1 MAKCLRLCPGQFGH
15 GWGGRSSLA
24 MSHFTSLTEH
34 QQLVFWAELLAI
46 LAVARLLGSV
56 LRRWGQPAV
65 VGELAAG
72 VLLGPSVLGRVWPGG
87 FSWLFPLDKVQSGAV
102 NAIGWLGIVFLLV
115 LTGFE
120 TDLGLIRSLGRA
132 AGSVSAGALALPFA
146 CGIGLGLSLPAVFVG
161 VHSHR
166 AVFTLFV
173 AVGLSAPSLP
183 VIAKVLTDLDF
194 MRRNFGQLTVAV
206 GMVNDTIAWLALG
219 VIAGLASSAGLSVGR
234 LAVTIG
240 AMVVLLAGGLT
251 VGQQGVDR
259 LLRWVR
265 TRSDTVGDSFVATVV
280 VVVLVATLAQ
290 AAGIEAVLGA
300 YVAGIVFGR
309 SRFRHPQ
316 LHEHLETVTYGVL
329 APVFFATVGL
339 KLDLGTLA
347 KATTAMWGG
356 IVLAVAML
364 AMFVGAY
371 AGARLG
377 RLPRREALA
386 LGSALNARGAVE
398 VVIAAIGL
406 SLGVLSRTAFTTI
419 VLMAIAT
426 SIMAPPLLRRI
437 VKGWPGTEEEQ
448 RRLQHEGLLERNLL
462 VRSGRLL
469 LPSRGRP
476 NSIAAAQILHAAW
489 PSEVGV
495 TVLSVTGEDEEPDLE
510 SIADVFEDREVEVRR
525 VTDEDAFDSLV
536 RESRLGYAAIG
547 VGAADAAGDRLL
559 SPVVDDLLAESSIP
573 LVIVKQGL
581 RHGPVPPPALSRALV
596 PVSGSPSSRTA
607 QEIAFSM
614 SAHHGTEVIL
624 MHVINRPEVV
634 AAAVRVPAG
643 PSGSDPG
650 GTAAMSATGLRPGT
664 ADAGSQRGVEAADA
678 VLDDAVTLGRQFD
691 VRPRT
696 HSRPGTSTGEEILA
710 AAEEV
715 DADLIVLGATVRR
728 LDGRP
733 FLGHNVEHILEQAQ
747 VTVVVVTTP
756 DVTADPEADAVR

>member
-1 MAKCLRLCPGQFGH
+1 
-15 GWGGRSSLA
+15 

-46 LAVARLLGSV
+46 LAVARLLGTL

-87 FSWLFPLDKVQSGAV
+87 FTWLFPADKVQSGAV
-102 NAIGWLGIVFLLV
+102 NAIGWLGIAFLLV

-120 TDLGLIRSLGRA
+120 TDLDIVRSLGRA
-132 AGSVSAGALALPFA
+132 AGSVATGALVLPFL
-146 CGIGLGLSLPAVFVG
+146 CGLAIGLTVPSVFMG
-161 VHSHR
+161 THAHR
-166 AVFTLFV
+166 AVFTLFM
-173 AVGLSAPSLP
+173 AVGLSISSLP

-194 MRRNFGQLTVAV
+194 MRRNFGQVTVAV
-206 GMVNDTIAWLALG
+206 GMVNDLVGWLALG
-219 VIAGLASSAGLSVGR
+219 VIAGLASSQGLSAWR

-240 AMVVLLAGGLT
+240 AMAALLVGGLSA
-251 VGQQGVDR
+251 GQQGVDG

-265 TRSDTVGDSFVATVV
+265 TRSDGVGDSLVV
-280 VVVLVATLAQ
+280 SVLVVVLVATLAQ

-300 YVAGIVFGR
+300 YIAGIVLGR

-316 LHEHLETVTYGVL
+316 LHEHLESITYGVL
-329 APVFFATVGL
+329 APVFFATAGL

-347 KATTAMWGG
+347 RSTTALWGG
-356 IVLAVAML
+356 IVFVVAVA
-364 AMFVGAY
+364 AKFVGSY
-371 AGARLG
+371 GGARAG

-398 VVIAAIGL
+398 VVIATVGL
-406 SLGVLSRTAFTTI
+406 SLGILSRTAFTAI
-419 VLMAIAT
+419 VLMAIVT
-426 SIMAPPLLRRI
+426 SIMAPPLLRWV
-437 VKGWPGTEEEQ
+437 VKDWPGTEEEQ

-495 TVLSVTGEDEEPDLE
+495 TVLSVSGEDEEPDLE
-510 SIADVFEDREVEVRR
+510 SIADVLEDREVEFRR
-525 VTDEDAFDSLV
+525 VTDEGAFESLL
-536 RESRLGYAAIG
+536 REARLGYAAIG

-559 SPVVDDLLAESSIP
+559 SPVVDDLLAESPIP
-573 LVIVKQGL
+573 LVIVKQGM

-614 SAHHGTEVIL
+614 SAHQGTEVIL

-634 AAAVRVPAG
+634 AAAVRAPAG
-643 PSGSDPG
+643 PRAGDADG
-650 GTAAMSATGLRPGT
+650 AATAATGLRPGT
-664 ADAGSQRGVEAADA
+664 ADAGSQRGVKAADA

-691 VRPRT
+691 VLART

-733 FLGHNVEHILEQAQ
+733 FLGHNVEHILEQAN

-756 DVTADPEADAVR
+756 DVTADHEGTAAP